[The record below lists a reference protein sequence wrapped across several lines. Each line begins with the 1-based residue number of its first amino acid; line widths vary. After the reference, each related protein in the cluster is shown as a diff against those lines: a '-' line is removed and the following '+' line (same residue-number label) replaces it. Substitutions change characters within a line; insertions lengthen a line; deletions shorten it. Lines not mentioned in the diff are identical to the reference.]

1 MQPNREKKTSQRDHS
16 RLKTEN
22 KFDEIIFFHED
33 YQFDMLQLKD
43 VRIMQNQIKIELQ
56 LFLYRS
62 MG

>member
-22 KFDEIIFFHED
+22 KFDEIIFFYED

>member
-1 MQPNREKKTSQRDHS
+1 M
-16 RLKTEN
+16 
-22 KFDEIIFFHED
+22 FFYED

>member
-1 MQPNREKKTSQRDHS
+1 LQPNREKKTSQRDHS
-16 RLKTEN
+16 RKTEN
-22 KFDEIIFFHED
+22 KFDEIIFFYED

-43 VRIMQNQIKIELQ
+43 VRIMQNQIKIELL